1 MGKNNLILIGMP
13 GAGKSTVGVVV
24 AKLLGYGFVDT
35 DIVIQ
40 EKTGRLLKDIIADE
54 GIEKFVEIENE
65 INANLEANNSVIS
78 PGGSVIYG
86 KEAMEHY
93 KKIGT
98 VVYLNVSFNTINK
111 RLSNLEGRGVVL
123 KSGQTLEDLYEERRV
138 LYEKYADI
146 IIEEEV
152 DRDLATTAKI
162 VATEYIE
169 KKDCL

>member
-54 GIEKFVEIENE
+54 GIEKFVEIEND
-65 INANLEANNSVIS
+65 INANLEVNNSVIS

-93 KKIGT
+93 KEIGT

-123 KSGQTLEDLYEERRV
+123 KSGQTLKDLYEERRV

-146 IIEEEV
+146 IIEEEP

-169 KKDCL
+169 KKGCF